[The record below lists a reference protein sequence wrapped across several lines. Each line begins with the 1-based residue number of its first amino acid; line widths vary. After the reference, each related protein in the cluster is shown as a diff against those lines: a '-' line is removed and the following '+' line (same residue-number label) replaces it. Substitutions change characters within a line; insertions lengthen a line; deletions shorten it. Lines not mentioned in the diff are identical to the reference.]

1 VAEAVFKE
9 LLSVAR
15 ERRKKRKN
23 SFLKKLLLLIFTI
36 SFVTLLVVGFFPQ
49 SFINGK
55 PVVTQTDEVNYLEG
69 RTFNILLLG
78 FDRSADREEQMSL
91 FRPDTIMI
99 AAVDFSSGK
108 VSLVS
113 IPRDSYVSI
122 NGSDTFD
129 KINHSYMYGYQ
140 RKTEGED
147 RHQGGIDTVI
157 RTIEDFIGGI
167 PIHAYFIV
175 DMDGAKEI
183 VDAVGGV
190 VIEVEN
196 DVRSNYGRGDIQ
208 VAAGRQRLD
217 GDTFMQYVRSR
228 ADNLGGERGRTQRQQ
243 KALIALFS
251 QLLSARGFISLPA
264 FYRAVD
270 TNIETSLNAL
280 QLLTLGLFGLRL
292 DYDLIEGYVFAGEGK
307 LSNRNGNNIYYL
319 VIDNDYR
326 LEIINR
332 VFGLQVERLDP
343 PYLPGPIA
351 PEPSPEEE
359 PEFIME
365 PEPDELPPLE
375 EQPDPVPDPE
385 PEPEEDSEPESET
398 ESPPDPEADPSPGE
412 DPPLLEAPLGES

>member
-1 VAEAVFKE
+1 MAGK
-9 LLSVAR
+9 
-15 ERRKKRKN
+15 RRKKRKK
-23 SFLKKLLLLIFTI
+23 SLLKKLLLFVFTI
-36 SFVTLLVVGFFPQ
+36 SIITLLVFGFFPW

-55 PVVTQTDEVNYLEG
+55 PVVTQTDEFNYLKG
-69 RTFNILLLG
+69 RTYNILLLG

-91 FRPDTIMI
+91 FRPDTMMI
-99 AAVDFSSGK
+99 AAVDFSSSK

-113 IPRDSYVSI
+113 IPRDSYVKI
-122 NGSDTFD
+122 NGSDTYD

-196 DVRSNYGRGDIQ
+196 DVRSNYGRGDIL

-217 GDTFMQYVRSR
+217 GAAFMQYVRSR

-251 QLLSARGFISLPA
+251 QLLSARGFVSLPA

-280 QLLTLGLFGLRL
+280 QLQTLGLFSLRL

-307 LSNRNGNNIYYL
+307 LSGRNGNNIYYL
-319 VIDNDYR
+319 VIDDDYR
-326 LEIINR
+326 LEIINQ

-343 PYLPGPIA
+343 PYLPGPVA
-351 PEPSPEEE
+351 PEPSPVEE
-359 PEFIME
+359 PEFIVE
-365 PEPDELPPLE
+365 PDPDELPPPE

-385 PEPEEDSEPESET
+385 PDPEEDSEPESET
-398 ESPPDPEADPSPGE
+398 ESPPDPEADPSLGE
-412 DPPLLEAPLGES
+412 DPSLLEAPLGES